1 MFTRKEPYEGEK
13 DLVALAFRIA
23 VQGHRLTIPPTVPA
37 PITLLM
43 KYAPS
48 ALIRVRATRCAVL
61 CRVCR
66 VCRVVCH
73 VCVSCVDVVRAA
85 SQGLLGDGSAQATEL
100 QGHPQA

>member
-48 ALIRVRATRCAVL
+48 TLIRVRATPCAARVLCAVS
-61 CRVCR
+61 
-66 VCRVVCH
+66 CRVVCV
-73 VCVSCVDVVRAA
+73 VC
-85 SQGLLGDGSAQATEL
+85 
-100 QGHPQA
+100 